1 MRGVE
6 DFFKK
11 YFHREMLYKNILLRR
26 YHWLLLQRMLVAPL
40 LAVGG
45 RTLSTASPAMRRYVD
60 ALAR

>member
-1 MRGVE
+1 MQPTVPISSYTCL
-6 DFFKK
+6 K
-11 YFHREMLYKNILLRR
+11 
-26 YHWLLLQRMLVAPL
+26 RMLVAPL